1 VSPATPKP
9 RVRILVVDDDPDI
22 RELLSD
28 RLQLMGFEPLCAKD
42 GAEALGILRQ
52 DAPAL
57 TVLDLQLP
65 GLGGMEVLQT
75 IRREGLETTV
85 IVITAWATAERAVE
99 AMRSGA
105 YDFISKP
112 LDPAHLEVV
121 INKAL
126 ERERLREENRLLHS
140 ELDTQDRSLIGESP
154 GLQAL
159 RRTAQ
164 QAAASNATILL
175 RGESGT
181 GKEILARAIH
191 RWSPRN
197 DRPLV
202 IVNCVALS
210 EELLESELFGHEK
223 GAFTGAH
230 ERKQGKVELAHGGTL
245 FLDEIG
251 DLRPSLQA
259 KLLRLLQEQE
269 FERVGGTRPIRVDVR
284 FIAATNTDL
293 ERAMQRNLFRPDLYY
308 RLNVVSLTLPPLR
321 ERKED
326 LPLLTRYFVE
336 KYSAE
341 LKRPPKPVSASALAR
356 MMRYHWP
363 GNIRELENA
372 IERAVVLSTGAEI
385 EPADLPLPG
394 APGAEVDP
402 DGTQAAP
409 GGYHEA
415 VVAFKRELLRAALAR
430 TSGNRTR
437 AAEAL
442 GLQRTYLSRL
452 LKDLG
457 IRGPDEETE

>member
-1 VSPATPKP
+1 VSRATTRP
-9 RVRILVVDDDPDI
+9 RVRILVVDDDSDI

-28 RLQLMGFEPLCAKD
+28 RLQLMGFDVLCAKD
-42 GAEALGILRQ
+42 GQEALGILRQ
-52 DAPAL
+52 ETPPL
-57 TVLDLQLP
+57 TFLDLQLP
-65 GLGGMEVLQT
+65 GVGGMEVLQT
-75 IRREGLETTV
+75 IRREGHETTV
-85 IVITAWATAERAVE
+85 IVITAWATAERAVA
-99 AMRSGA
+99 AMRAGA
-105 YDFISKP
+105 YDFIPKP

-126 ERERLREENRLLHS
+126 ERDSLREENRLLHS
-140 ELDTQDRSLIGESP
+140 ELDTQERSLIGESAVM
-154 GLQAL
+154 QAL

-191 RWSPRN
+191 RWSPRSS
-197 DRPLV
+197 RPLV

-230 ERKQGKVELAHGGTL
+230 QRKQGKVELADGGTL

-293 ERAMQRNLFRPDLYY
+293 ERAMQRNLFRQDLYY
-308 RLNVVSLTLPPLR
+308 RLNVVSLSLPPLR
-321 ERKED
+321 ERMED
-326 LPLLTRYFVE
+326 LELLTRYFVE

-341 LKRPPKPVSASALAR
+341 LKRPPKPVSPGARALLAG
-356 MMRYHWP
+356 YHWP
-363 GNIRELENA
+363 GNVRELENA
-372 IERAVVLSTGAEI
+372 IERAVVLSTGPAI
-385 EPADLPLPG
+385 EPGDLPISVPAAG
-394 APGAEVDP
+394 PEED
-402 DGTQAAP
+402 QAA
-409 GGYHEA
+409 GGAFHEA
-415 VVAFKRELLRAALAR
+415 VLAFKRDFLRAALAR
-430 TSGNRTR
+430 TNGNRTR
-437 AAEAL
+437 AASAL

-457 IRGPDEETE
+457 LTTADKEAE

>member
-1 VSPATPKP
+1 MSPATPKP

-230 ERKQGKVELAHGGTL
+230 QRKQGKVELAHGGTL

-269 FERVGGTRPIRVDVR
+269 FERVGGAETIRVDVR
-284 FIAATNTDL
+284 IIAATH
-293 ERAMQRNLFRPDLYY
+293 RNLQQLMREGKFREDLYY
-308 RLNVVSLTLPPLR
+308 RLNVIPIHLPPLR
-321 ERKED
+321 ERKSD
-326 LPLLTRYFVE
+326 IALLVE
-336 KYSAE
+336 FLLERFTAKGKGTATS
-341 LKRPPKPVSASALAR
+341 LSPRSMSIL
-356 MMRYHWP
+356 MDHGWP
-363 GNIRELENA
+363 GNVRELENVLEHA
-372 IERAVVLSTGAEI
+372 MVCSRGAVIEPEALPRSLLMRQPETSPNGSALSAPVESHSPSLEAERQVVL
-385 EPADLPLPG
+385 
-394 APGAEVDP
+394 
-402 DGTQAAP
+402 
-409 GGYHEA
+409 
-415 VVAFKRELLRAALAR
+415 RALE
-430 TSGNRTR
+430 GNGWNRGR
-437 AAEAL
+437 AAESL
-442 GLQRTYLSRL
+442 GVDRTTLWR
-452 LKDLG
+452 KMRRLG
-457 IRGPDEETE
+457 IS

>member
-1 VSPATPKP
+1 MTRP
-9 RVRILVVDDDPDI
+9 RSRILVVDDDPDI

-28 RLQLMGFEPLCAKD
+28 RLQFMRLEVVCAGD
-42 GAEALGILRQ
+42 GEEALALLRQ
-52 DAPAL
+52 EAPPL
-57 TVLDLQLP
+57 TLLDLQLP
-65 GLGGMEVLQT
+65 RVSGMEVLHA
-75 IRREGLETTV
+75 IRRETIETTV
-85 IVITAWATAERAVE
+85 IVITALGTPERAVE
-99 AMRSGA
+99 AMRAGA
-105 YDFISKP
+105 YDFIPKP

-126 ERERLREENRLLHS
+126 ERDSLREENRLLHGA
-140 ELDTQDRSLIGESP
+140 LDSLDRPLVGDTPAIQDLV
-154 GLQAL
+154 
-159 RRTAQ
+159 RTAQ

-191 RWSPRN
+191 RWSPRR

-202 IVNCVALS
+202 TVNCVALS

-230 ERKQGKVELAHGGTL
+230 QRKQGKVELANGGTL

-251 DLRPSLQA
+251 DIRPALQA
-259 KLLRLLQEQE
+259 KLLRLIQEQE

-284 FIAATNTDL
+284 FVAATNTDL
-293 ERAMQRNLFRPDLYY
+293 ERAMKEGRFRPDLYY
-308 RLNVVSLTLPPLR
+308 RLNVVPLVLPPLR

-326 LPLLTRYFVE
+326 VEPLARHFIE

-341 LKRPPKPVSASALAR
+341 LKRPTKTISPAALA
-356 MMRYHWP
+356 MLTRYEWP
-363 GNIRELENA
+363 GNVRELENA
-372 IERAVVLSTGAEI
+372 IERAVVLSVDTEI
-385 EPADLPLPG
+385 GPKDLPILRGEPSDEAPEG
-394 APGAEVDP
+394 AS
-402 DGTQAAP
+402 GT
-409 GGYHEA
+409 YHEA
-415 VVAFKRELLRAALAR
+415 VLQCKRELLRSALAQAN
-430 TSGNRTR
+430 GNQTR

-457 IRGPDEETE
+457 IRES

>member
-1 VSPATPKP
+1 MTRARS
-9 RVRILVVDDDPDI
+9 RILVVDDDPDI

-28 RLQLMGFEPLCAKD
+28 RLQLMRLEVVCAGD
-42 GAEALGILRQ
+42 GEEALALLRQ
-52 DAPAL
+52 EAPPL
-57 TVLDLQLP
+57 TLLDLQLP
-65 GLGGMEVLQT
+65 RVSGMEVLHA
-75 IRREGLETTV
+75 IRREAIETTV
-85 IVITAWATAERAVE
+85 IVITALGTPERAVE
-99 AMRSGA
+99 AMRAGA
-105 YDFISKP
+105 YDFIPKP

-126 ERERLREENRLLHS
+126 ERDSLREENRLLHG
-140 ELDTQDRSLIGESP
+140 ELDSLDRPLVGETPAIQDLM
-154 GLQAL
+154 
-159 RRTAQ
+159 RTAQ

-191 RWSPRN
+191 RWSPRR

-202 IVNCVALS
+202 TVNCVALS

-230 ERKQGKVELAHGGTL
+230 QRKQGKVELANGGTL

-251 DLRPSLQA
+251 DIRPALQA
-259 KLLRLLQEQE
+259 KLLRLIQEQE

-284 FIAATNTDL
+284 FVAATNTDL
-293 ERAMQRNLFRPDLYY
+293 DHAMKEGRFRQDLYY
-308 RLNVVSLTLPPLR
+308 RLNVVTLVLPPLR

-326 LPLLTRYFVE
+326 VEPLARHFIE

-341 LKRPPKPVSASALAR
+341 LKRPTKTISPAALAILTQ
-356 MMRYHWP
+356 YEWP
-363 GNIRELENA
+363 GNVRELENA
-372 IERAVVLSTGAEI
+372 IERAVVLSLGAEI
-385 EPADLPLPG
+385 GPKDLPIPRGGPSDEAPEG
-394 APGAEVDP
+394 AS
-402 DGTQAAP
+402 GT
-409 GGYHEA
+409 YHDA
-415 VVAFKRELLRAALAR
+415 VLQFKRELLRSALTQAN
-430 TSGNRTR
+430 GNQTR

-457 IRGPDEETE
+457 IREP

>member
-1 VSPATPKP
+1 MTRP
-9 RVRILVVDDDPDI
+9 RSRILVVDDDPDI

-28 RLQLMGFEPLCAKD
+28 RLQLMQLEVTCAAD
-42 GAEALGILRQ
+42 GQEALALLRQ
-52 DAPAL
+52 EAPPL
-57 TVLDLQLP
+57 TLLDLQLP
-65 GLGGMEVLQT
+65 RLNGMEVLQA

-85 IVITAWATAERAVE
+85 IVITASGSVERAVE
-99 AMRSGA
+99 AMRAGA
-105 YDFISKP
+105 YDFLPKP

-126 ERERLREENRLLHS
+126 ERDSLREENRLLHG
-140 ELDTQDRSLIGESP
+140 ELDSLDRPMIGESP
-154 GLQAL
+154 AIQELA
-159 RRTAQ
+159 RTAQ

-181 GKEILARAIH
+181 GKEILARAIQ
-191 RWSPRN
+191 RWSPRRN
-197 DRPLV
+197 RPLV
-202 IVNCVALS
+202 TVNCVALS

-230 ERKQGKVELAHGGTL
+230 QRKQGKVELADGGTL

-251 DLRPSLQA
+251 DIRPALQA

-269 FERVGGTRPIRVDVR
+269 FERVGGTRPIQVDVR
-284 FIAATNTDL
+284 FVAATNTDL
-293 ERAMQRNLFRPDLYY
+293 ERVMKAGAFRQDLYY

-326 LPLLTRYFVE
+326 LELLARHFVE

-341 LKRPPKPVSASALAR
+341 LKRPAKPISPAAMAILAR
-356 MMRYHWP
+356 SDWP
-363 GNIRELENA
+363 GNVRELENA
-372 IERAVVLSTGAEI
+372 IERAVVLSTGPEI
-385 EPADLPLPG
+385 APRDLPILRGEPDEDT
-394 APGAEVDP
+394 PAEAG
-402 DGTQAAP
+402 GT
-409 GGYHEA
+409 YHEA
-415 VVAFKRELLRAALAR
+415 VLQFKRELLRSALDRAQ
-430 TSGNRTR
+430 GNQTR

-457 IRGPDEETE
+457 IRNRDEQTR

>member
-1 VSPATPKP
+1 VTTRP
-9 RVRILVVDDDPDI
+9 RARILVVDDDPDI

-28 RLQLMGFEPLCAKD
+28 RLQLMGFEALCAKD
-42 GAEALGILRQ
+42 GQEALTILRQ
-52 DAPAL
+52 ETPPL
-57 TVLDLQLP
+57 TFLDLQLP
-65 GLGGMEVLQT
+65 GVSGMEVLQT
-75 IRREGLETTV
+75 IRREAHETTV

-99 AMRSGA
+99 AMRAGA
-105 YDFISKP
+105 YDFIPKP

-126 ERERLREENRLLHS
+126 ERDSLREENRLLHS
-140 ELDTQDRSLIGESP
+140 ELDTQERPLIGES
-154 GLQAL
+154 GAVQAL

-191 RWSPRN
+191 GWSPRSR
-197 DRPLV
+197 RPLV

-230 ERKQGKVELAHGGTL
+230 QRKQGKVELADGGTL

-293 ERAMQRNLFRPDLYY
+293 ERAMQQNLFRQDLYY
-308 RLNVVSLTLPPLR
+308 RLNVVSLSLPPLR
-321 ERKED
+321 ERLED
-326 LPLLTRYFVE
+326 LDLLTGYFIE
-336 KYSAE
+336 KHSAE
-341 LKRPPKPVSASALAR
+341 LKRPPKSLTPAARALLAG
-356 MMRYHWP
+356 YSWP
-363 GNIRELENA
+363 GNVRELENA
-372 IERAVVLSTGAEI
+372 IERAVVLSTGPAI
-385 EPADLPLPG
+385 EPGDLPISARTVATNDEPAASG
-394 APGAEVDP
+394 AF
-402 DGTQAAP
+402 
-409 GGYHEA
+409 HEA
-415 VVAFKRELLRAALAR
+415 VLAFKRDFLRAALAR
-430 TSGNRTR
+430 TNGNRTR
-437 AAEAL
+437 AAAAL

-457 IRGPDEETE
+457 LTTPDKETD

>member
-1 VSPATPKP
+1 VSAATTKP
-9 RVRILVVDDDPDI
+9 RVRVLVVDDDPDI

-28 RLQLMGFEPLCAKD
+28 RLQLMGFDALCAKD
-42 GAEALGILRQ
+42 GHEALAVLRQ
-52 DAPAL
+52 DTPAL
-57 TVLDLQLP
+57 TFLDLQLP
-65 GLGGMEVLQT
+65 GPGGMEILQT
-75 IRREGLETTV
+75 VRREGLETTV

-105 YDFISKP
+105 YDFIPKP

-126 ERERLREENRLLHS
+126 EREQLREENRLLHS
-140 ELDTQDRSLIGESP
+140 ELTTQERPLIGESP
-154 GLQAL
+154 PLQAL

-191 RWSPRN
+191 RWSARSG
-197 DRPLV
+197 RPLV

-230 ERKQGKVELAHGGTL
+230 QRKQGKVELAHGGTL

-251 DLRPSLQA
+251 DLRPPLQA

-269 FERVGGTRPIRVDVR
+269 FERVGGARPIRVDVR

-293 ERAMQRNLFRPDLYY
+293 ERAMQRNLFRQDLYY

-341 LKRPPKPVSASALAR
+341 LKRPPKPVSSAAR
-356 MMRYHWP
+356 HLMARYHWP

-385 EPADLPLPG
+385 EPGDLPV
-394 APGAEVDP
+394 PGAEADP
-402 DGTQAAP
+402 DANQAAS
-409 GGYHEA
+409 GRYHEA
-415 VVAFKRELLRAALAR
+415 VVAFKRNLLRAALTRAN
-430 TSGNRTR
+430 GNRTR

-442 GLQRTYLSRL
+442 GLQRTYLLRL
-452 LKDLG
+452 VKELG
-457 IRGPDEETE
+457 IRGPEEEAE

>member
-1 VSPATPKP
+1 
-9 RVRILVVDDDPDI
+9 VVDDDPDI

-28 RLQLMGFEPLCAKD
+28 RLQLMGFDALCAKD
-42 GAEALGILRQ
+42 GHEALAALRQ
-52 DAPAL
+52 DTPPL
-57 TVLDLQLP
+57 TFLDLQLP
-65 GLGGMEVLQT
+65 GPGGMEILQT

-105 YDFISKP
+105 YDFIPKP

-126 ERERLREENRLLHS
+126 ERERLREENRLLHG
-140 ELDTQDRSLIGESP
+140 ELTTQERPLIGESP
-154 GLQAL
+154 PLQAL

-191 RWSPRN
+191 RWSARG

-230 ERKQGKVELAHGGTL
+230 QRKQGKVELAHGGTL

-293 ERAMQRNLFRPDLYY
+293 ERAMQRNLFRQDLYY
-308 RLNVVSLTLPPLR
+308 RLNVVTLTLPPLR

-326 LPLLTRYFVE
+326 LPLLTRYFLE

-341 LKRPPKPVSASALAR
+341 LKRPPKPMSSAALRLMA
-356 MMRYHWP
+356 RYHWP

-385 EPADLPLPG
+385 EPSDLPVS
-394 APGAEVDP
+394 GAEADP
-402 DGTQAAP
+402 AANHAVS
-409 GGYHEA
+409 GRYHEA
-415 VVAFKRELLRAALAR
+415 VVAFKRNLLRAALVRAN
-430 TSGNRTR
+430 GNRTR

-442 GLQRTYLSRL
+442 GLQRTYLLRL
-452 LKDLG
+452 VKELE
-457 IRGPDEETE
+457 IRTPDEEAG